1 MPITSSGNIC
11 RSKSA
16 RICCTKMAPAIEP
29 ISVRKIVSFWS
40 LRFTARRRM
49 KYRLAE
55 KEPPTDCNLLVAS
68 ACAGGTPTASRAGT
82 VSKPAAAGDG
92 VDKPCQQRYQNNT
105 PSISGP
111 MTNQSMCYSAEK
123 W

>member
-16 RICCTKMAPAIEP
+16 RICCTRMAPAIEP

-40 LRFTARRRM
+40 LRFTARRRI

-55 KEPPTDCNLLVAS
+55 KEPPTDCSLLVAS

-82 VSKPAAAGDG
+82 VSSPPPPAMESINPASSATA
-92 VDKPCQQRYQNNT
+92 NNT

-111 MTNQSMCYSAEK
+111 MTNQSMCYSAAK
-123 W
+123 